1 MSPGP
6 GSDLGPGSAFLSNN
20 PGTGPRA
27 VSHSP
32 VSSPG
37 AISSSARP
45 LNTLAILAFVAYFM
59 TTLEWPIKDIFIL
72 VFLVYNHLEGFISS
86 VWDTD
91 QQYSRITSL
100 ASLAI
105 LPDIPRV
112 SASAPP
118 QPGQTRS
125 AGGGDETLGPSSDWP
140 GPGLERREEGGG
152 TTSAGIYTGIWTHSK
167 GPMYTSPE

>member
-100 ASLAI
+100 ASLAFSRI
-105 LPDIPRV
+105 YPGCLPLLRPSLARPALPGAV
-112 SASAPP
+112 TRHSAPALTGLA
-118 QPGQTRS
+118 PG
-125 AGGGDETLGPSSDWP
+125 
-140 GPGLERREEGGG
+140 
-152 TTSAGIYTGIWTHSK
+152 
-167 GPMYTSPE
+167 